1 MKHARSDYDHIQD
14 PSGKIPADEPVFLLR
29 ASDMLA
35 PNVVRH
41 WALQA
46 KANGCDPEIIAA
58 AESHVQA
65 MIDWQKSHGRKR
77 PDMPPGAKKKTPFLQ
92 SDDYKNRSRAVPV
105 NGEYTAEQAA
115 YDPSLRLGPNGYFRP
130 GS

>member
-1 MKHARSDYDHIQD
+1 MKHARSDYDQIQD
-14 PSGKIPADEPVFLLR
+14 PSGKIPAEEPVFLLR

-35 PNVVRH
+35 PNVVMH

-46 KANGCDPEIIAA
+46 KANGCDPEIVAA
-58 AESHVQA
+58 AENQA
-65 MIDWQKSHGRKR
+65 RAMLEWQQSHGRKR
-77 PDMPPGAKKKTPFLQ
+77 PDMPKGAKK
-92 SDDYKNRSRAVPV
+92 NRSQAVPV
-105 NGEYTAEQAA
+105 DGKYTAEQAA

>member
-35 PNVVRH
+35 PNVVKH

-46 KANGCDPEIIAA
+46 KVNGCDPEIVAA
-58 AESHVQA
+58 AENHAQA
-65 MIDWQKSHGRKR
+65 MIDWQKQHGRKR
-77 PDMPPGAKKKTPFLQ
+77 PDMPPSARKSAGNKTQIPA
-92 SDDYKNRSRAVPV
+92 DKI
-105 NGEYTAEQAA
+105 TAEQAA
-115 YDPSLRLGPNGYFRP
+115 LDPSIRMRGDGTFFRP